1 MAEDKDKRISE
12 LEEENRQLKEV
23 FNSFNSELEL
33 TNEENTKIKK
43 SFNELNAK
51 YQAILSKNSEL

>member
-33 TNEENTKIKK
+33 TNEENTK
-43 SFNELNAK
+43 SL
-51 YQAILSKNSEL
+51 LMS